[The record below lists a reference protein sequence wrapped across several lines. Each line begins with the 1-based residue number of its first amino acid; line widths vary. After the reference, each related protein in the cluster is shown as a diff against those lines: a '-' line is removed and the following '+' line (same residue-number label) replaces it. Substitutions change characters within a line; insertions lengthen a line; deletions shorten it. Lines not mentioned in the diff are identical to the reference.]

1 MKKILAVIMLFYV
14 GCSVASMIPAKNFD
28 PSKNH
33 EIIEWKF
40 NNINDGLFFLLGPES
55 THFLTIYVNSLNE
68 NGSISDPVTVFCN
81 ASKYRITAG
90 ERLDCY
96 GNYNDV
102 ISMSIQSE
110 DFKNGSSGSYSYSKN

>member
-14 GCSVASMIPAKNFD
+14 GCSVASMTPAKNFD
-28 PSKNH
+28 LSKNH
-33 EIIEWKF
+33 EIFEWKF
-40 NNINDGLFFLLGPES
+40 NNLNDGLFFLLGPES

-81 ASKYRITAG
+81 AGKYRITAG

-96 GNYNDV
+96 GNYHDV

-110 DFKNGSSGSYSYSKN
+110 DFKNGSAGSYSYSKN